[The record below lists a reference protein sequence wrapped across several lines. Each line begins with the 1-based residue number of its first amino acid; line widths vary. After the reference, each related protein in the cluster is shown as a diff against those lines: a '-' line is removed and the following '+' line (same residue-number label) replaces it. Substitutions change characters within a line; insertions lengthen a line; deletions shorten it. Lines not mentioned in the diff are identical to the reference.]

1 MTAPLTTL
9 TATEPPYAGDRL
21 TRTLST
27 FRAHGRMDMAFGG
40 RTLPGRNAVEI
51 SGLSGARTRSLARLV
66 VHHGSGLGGKALAL
80 NRPVSVTCYHDARG
94 ITHHYDAQVR
104 DEALETV
111 VALPIVVD
119 GRARMVVY
127 LGSRTRVGLGDRW
140 FDDFLPLV
148 RGLERDIEVD
158 DEVSRRLT
166 RLRPAPTVEPG
177 ALTRAD
183 VADICHELTDL
194 AAGVADEAL
203 RERIERLRARVEEPS
218 RRSTAPTVDLAPR
231 ELAVLEQVAAGCS
244 NREAAD
250 NLGLLTS
257 TVKSYLKTAMRKL
270 HASNRV
276 QAIIAARE
284 AGLLT

>member
-1 MTAPLTTL
+1 MTALLRPESPL
-9 TATEPPYAGDRL
+9 AGDRL
-21 TRTLST
+21 THTLAT

-51 SGLSGARTRSLARLV
+51 SALSGARTRSLSRLV

-80 NRPVSVTCYHDARG
+80 NRPVSVTRYHDARG

-111 VALPIVVD
+111 VALPVVVA

-127 LGSRTRVGLGDRW
+127 LGSRTQVGLGDRW
-140 FDDFLPLV
+140 FDDFMPLV
-148 RGLERDIEVD
+148 RNLEREIEVE
-158 DEVSRRLT
+158 DEVGRRLNQ
-166 RLRPAPTVEPG
+166 LRPAAPEPAG
-177 ALTRAD
+177 LSRAD
-183 VADICHELTDL
+183 VVDICTELTEL
-194 AAGVADEAL
+194 AEGIADEAL
-203 RERIERLRARVEEPS
+203 RERIERLRARMGGPATA
-218 RRSTAPTVDLAPR
+218 RTAPTVVLAPR
-231 ELAVLEQVAAGCS
+231 EVAVLEQVAAGCS

-284 AGLLT
+284 AGLI

>member
-1 MTAPLTTL
+1 LRIAVGSDH
-9 TATEPPYAGDRL
+9 AGFELKQEITRL
-21 TRTLST
+21 LQAGGHEAVDVG
-27 FRAHGRMDMAFGG
+27 AH
-40 RTLPGRNAVEI
+40 V
-51 SGLSGARTRSLARLV
+51 
-66 VHHGSGLGGKALAL
+66 
-80 NRPVSVTCYHDARG
+80 
-94 ITHHYDAQVR
+94 YDAADDYPDNVWVHR
-104 DEALETV
+104 SD
-111 VALPIVVD
+111 
-119 GRARMVVY
+119 
-127 LGSRTRVGLGDRW
+127 GSRTRVGLGDRW

-203 RERIERLRARVEEPS
+203 RERIERLRARVEGPS